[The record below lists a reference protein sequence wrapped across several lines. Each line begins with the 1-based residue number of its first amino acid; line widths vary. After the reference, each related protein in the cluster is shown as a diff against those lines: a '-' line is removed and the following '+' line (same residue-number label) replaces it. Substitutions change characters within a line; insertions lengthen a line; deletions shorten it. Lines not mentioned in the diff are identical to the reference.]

1 MKTLQKLQ
9 KISKEMNQGA
19 FMEEAVKEQDDAV
32 LEQSRNVPSSD
43 LQTKTMTKK
52 KPDQ

>member
-19 FMEEAVKEQDDAV
+19 FMEEVVKEQDDAV